1 MPSYRLPQ
9 NLGARRVLDEVGMHC
24 TEESMAPGALPAL
37 WVTADDTGHV
47 EAPSMCHTAGFVDD
61 VAHPASSEDI
71 VLDASQYALS
81 YARDFRALH
90 QF

>member
-24 TEESMAPGALPAL
+24 TEEDIAPGAFPAV
-37 WVTADDTGHV
+37 WVMNEDAEHV
-47 EAPSMCHTAGFVDD
+47 EAPSTCHTADSVDS
-61 VAHPASSEDI
+61 VAQPASREDI
-71 VLDASQYALS
+71 TQDASQYALS
-81 YARDFRALH
+81 YARDFRALY